1 MAGIRIPAKD
11 VVIPLLVAGVLAT
24 GAIVWAMSRGGHTS
38 RTVLLPTQFDT
49 THYTLYSYASPE
61 DTKRVAQAAEALHD
75 AYGSVFPD
83 LVDTKRPMPR
93 LQMVL
98 YGTRGQFKANNRS
111 SPWAEAYYQR
121 PRSYAYYGTG
131 APNPYHWMVHEA
143 THQLNTEWAHL
154 RLPRWINEGVASY
167 FATSRIENG
176 VLRVGD
182 IDPNTYPTWW
192 LPQLWL
198 SGNLE
203 DDLAHGRLMP
213 LRALI
218 TDTGPDINQNVN
230 LYYIE
235 YWSLVHFLF
244 EHEHGR
250 YAAGLKNL
258 IATNV
263 SVEAFEREVGP
274 IEHLQ
279 REWYEHLIKTRRTL
293 TASNAEKVL

>member
-1 MAGIRIPAKD
+1 VRIPAKD
-11 VVIPLLVAGVLAT
+11 IVVPLLVAGVLAA
-24 GAIVWAMSRGGHTS
+24 GAIVWSMSRDGHTT
-38 RTVLLPTQFDT
+38 RTVLRPTQFDT
-49 THYTLYSYASPE
+49 AHYTLYSYASPE

-75 AYGSVFPD
+75 AYGHVFAG
-83 LVDTKRPMPR
+83 LVDTKTPMLR

-143 THQLNTEWAHL
+143 THQLNTEWARL
-154 RLPRWINEGVASY
+154 RLPRWISEGVACY
-167 FATSRIENG
+167 FGTSRIENG
-176 VLRVGD
+176 VLRAGE

-203 DDLAHGRLMP
+203 DDLTHGRLIP

-244 EHEHGR
+244 AHQHGR
-250 YAAGLKNL
+250 YAPGFKKL
-258 IATNV
+258 IGTDV
-263 SVEAFEREVGP
+263 SAEAFEREVGS
-274 IEHLQ
+274 IEQLQ
-279 REWYEHLIKTRRTL
+279 REWYEDLTHTRLTL
-293 TASNAEKVL
+293 AAANTKKAL

>member
-1 MAGIRIPAKD
+1 VAGLRIPAKD
-11 VVIPLLVAGVLAT
+11 VLIPLLVAGVLAA
-24 GAIVWAMSRGGHTS
+24 GVIVWAMSRGGHTT
-38 RTVLLPTQFDT
+38 RIVLRPKQFDT

-75 AYGSVFPD
+75 AYGRVFAD
-83 LVDTKRPMPR
+83 LVDTKTPMPR

-154 RLPRWINEGVASY
+154 RLPRWISEGVASY
-167 FATSRIENG
+167 FGTSRIENG
-176 VLRVGD
+176 VLRVGETA
-182 IDPNTYPTWW
+182 PNTYPAWW

-203 DDLAHGRLMP
+203 DDLAHGRLIP

-235 YWSLVHFLF
+235 YWTLVHFLL
-244 EHEHGR
+244 EDDVNR
-250 YAAGLKNL
+250 YGAGFKALLATDGSLK
-258 IATNV
+258 
-263 SVEAFEREVGP
+263 EFERLVGP
-274 IEHLQ
+274 VDVVQ
-279 REWYEHLIKTRRTL
+279 REWYSHLARVRADLK
-293 TASNAEKVL
+293 ASRAPTN

>member
-1 MAGIRIPAKD
+1 MASLRIPAKD
-11 VVIPLLVAGVLAT
+11 VLIPLLVAGVLAA
-24 GAIVWAMSRGGHTS
+24 GAIVWAMSRGDHTT
-38 RTVLLPTQFDT
+38 RTVLRPTQFDT
-49 THYTLYSYASPE
+49 AHYTLYSYASSE
-61 DTKRVAQAAEALHD
+61 ETKRVALAAEALHD
-75 AYGSVFPD
+75 AYGRIFAD
-83 LVDTKRPMPR
+83 LVDTKTPLPR

-121 PRSYAYYGTG
+121 PRSYAYYGIG

-143 THQLNTEWAHL
+143 THQLNTEWARL
-154 RLPRWINEGVASY
+154 RLPRWISEGVACY
-167 FATSRIENG
+167 FGTSRIENG

-203 DDLAHGRLMP
+203 DDLAQGRLIP

-230 LYYIE
+230 LY
-235 YWSLVHFLF
+235 WSLVHFLAEQKTNRHNVGF
-244 EHEHGR
+244 KALLATDGS
-250 YAAGLKNL
+250 LK
-258 IATNV
+258 
-263 SVEAFEREVGP
+263 EFERLIGP
-274 IEHLQ
+274 INAVQ
-279 REWYEHLIKTRRTL
+279 REWYAHLTRTRATL
-293 TASNAEKVL
+293 TAIAVPTK

>member
-1 MAGIRIPAKD
+1 VAGIRVPAKD
-11 VVIPLLVAGVLAT
+11 VLIPLLVAGVLAT
-24 GAIVWAMSRGGHTS
+24 GAVVWAMSRDGHAT
-38 RTVLLPTQFDT
+38 RTVVRPTRLDT
-49 THYTLYSYASPE
+49 AHYTLYSYASPE
-61 DTKRVAQAAEALHD
+61 ETKRVAAAAEALHD
-75 AYGSVFPD
+75 AYGRVFAD
-83 LVDTKRPMPR
+83 LVDTKAPMPR

-121 PRSYAYYGTG
+121 PRCYAYYGAG

-143 THQLNTEWAHL
+143 THQLNSEWAHL

-167 FATSRIENG
+167 FGTSRIENG
-176 VLRVGD
+176 VLRIGE

-203 DDLAHGRLMP
+203 DDLAHGRLIP

-250 YAAGLKNL
+250 YAARFKKLVVAGGS
-258 IATNV
+258 A
-263 SVEAFEREVGP
+263 EAFEREFGS
-274 IEHLQ
+274 IEQLQ
-279 REWYEHLIKTRRTL
+279 REWYEHLTQTRRAL
-293 TASNAEKVL
+293 TASTTIVL

>member
-1 MAGIRIPAKD
+1 VVGFRIPAKD
-11 VVIPLLVAGVLAT
+11 VLIPLLVAGVLAT
-24 GAIVWAMSRGGHTS
+24 GAIVWAMSRGGQTA
-38 RTVLLPTQFDT
+38 RTVVRPTRFDT
-49 THYTLYSYASPE
+49 EHYTLYSYAPPE
-61 DTKRVAQAAEALHD
+61 ETKRVAQAAEALHD
-75 AYGSVFPD
+75 AYGRVFAG
-83 LVDTKRPMPR
+83 LVDTKAPMPR

-167 FATSRIENG
+167 FGTSRIENG
-176 VLRVGD
+176 VLRLGE

-203 DDLAHGRLMP
+203 DDLAHGRLIP

-235 YWSLVHFLF
+235 YWSLIHFLL
-244 EHEHGR
+244 GDDANR
-250 YAAGLKNL
+250 YGGGFKVLLATDASLK
-258 IATNV
+258 
-263 SVEAFEREVGP
+263 EFERLIGP
-274 IEHLQ
+274 IDVVQRDWYSHLV
-279 REWYEHLIKTRRTL
+279 RVRADL
-293 TASNAEKVL
+293 TADRTPTK

>member
-1 MAGIRIPAKD
+1 MRIPAKD
-11 VVIPLLVAGVLAT
+11 IVFPLFVAGVLAA
-24 GAIVWAMSRGGHTS
+24 GAIVWAMSRGGHTT

-49 THYTLYSYASPE
+49 AHYTLYSYASPQ

-75 AYGSVFPD
+75 AYGRVFAN
-83 LVDTKRPMPR
+83 LVDAKASMPR

-121 PRSYAYYGTG
+121 PRCYAYYGAG

-167 FATSRIENG
+167 FGTSRIENG
-176 VLRVGD
+176 VLRVGES
-182 IDPNTYPTWW
+182 DPNTYPTWW

-203 DDLAHGRLMP
+203 DDLAHGRLIP

-218 TDTGPDINQNVN
+218 TDTGPNINQNVN

-235 YWSLVHFLF
+235 YWSLVHFLL
-244 EHEHGR
+244 EDDANR
-250 YAAGLKNL
+250 YGAGLNAL
-258 IATNV
+258 LATDG
-263 SVEAFEREVGP
+263 SLKEFERLVGP
-274 IEHLQ
+274 VDVVQ
-279 REWYEHLIKTRRTL
+279 REWYSHLVRVRADL
-293 TASNAEKVL
+293 TANRAPTK